1 MIIIFI
7 AMIDHPVYYMRLL
20 GSRGYDKNCVGGDMM
35 SAMICMDYGGSIA
48 HFANSH
54 KL

>member
-7 AMIDHPVYYMRLL
+7 AMIDRSVYHMRLL
-20 GSRGYDKNCVGGDMM
+20 GSGDHDKNYIGGDMM
-35 SAMICMDYGGSIA
+35 SAMICMGYVGSIA
-48 HFANSH
+48 YFATSH